1 MKGNHLE
8 DNCWTKYPE
17 KRPKL
22 YTPKKDRKGKGRGRS
37 RSKSVEKEERKKG
50 RENSPYPVRVVRAKD
65 RLTDRDSDESEND
78 ESVKELERDYLE
90 AKEKAKETKEKY
102 NKQIKRTRRV
112 RTGKSGGIFTD
123 EITEAQYNR
132 MEREAARGQG
142 PSRNIRRV
150 KKQVICSTSFWG
162 AAS

>member
-37 RSKSVEKEERKKG
+37 RSKSVEKEEKRKG
-50 RENSPYPVRVVRAKD
+50 RENSPYPARVGRVTNNQ
-65 RLTDRDSDESEND
+65 LTDRDSDESEND
-78 ESVKELERDYLE
+78 ASVKELERDYLE
-90 AKEKAKETKEKY
+90 ANKKAKVTKEKY
-102 NKQIKRTRRV
+102 EKQIRRARRV

-123 EITEAQYNR
+123 EISEAQYSQ
-132 MEREAARGQG
+132 M
-142 PSRNIRRV
+142 
-150 KKQVICSTSFWG
+150 
-162 AAS
+162 